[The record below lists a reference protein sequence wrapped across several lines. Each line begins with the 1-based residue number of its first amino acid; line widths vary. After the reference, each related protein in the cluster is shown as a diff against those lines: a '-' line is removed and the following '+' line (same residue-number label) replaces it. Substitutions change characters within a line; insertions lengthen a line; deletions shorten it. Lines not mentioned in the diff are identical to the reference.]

1 MNTLSNYFKSLA
13 HKGIQFILVEYISK
27 NNSWKY
33 KLYCEHP
40 INSVQNIDTLLKEI
54 YCLVED
60 LILDGYE
67 VEIVD
72 DFNLL
77 IKRL

>member
-1 MNTLSNYFKSLA
+1 MNTLGNYFKSLA
-13 HKGIQFILVEYISK
+13 SKGVQFILVEFISK
-27 NNSWKY
+27 SNSWKY
-33 KLYCEHP
+33 KLYCAQP
-40 INSVQNIDTLLKEI
+40 ISSAQSVDALLKEL
-54 YCLVED
+54 YLLVED

-72 DFNLL
+72 DFNFL